1 MMSWQPAPE
10 AADAPAPTGPIEIAI
25 VPRTRDLGD
34 GFTVRRVLPFARR
47 RMVGPFIFFD
57 AMGPTVFRAGT
68 GLDVRPHP
76 HIGLATVTYLFE
88 GEILHRDSLG
98 NVQPIRPG
106 AVNWM
111 VAGSGIA
118 HSERTDAALRQKE
131 TPLYGIQ
138 SWVALPREHEETA
151 PLFSHHG
158 TPTLPLIEGR
168 GKRVRLIAGA
178 MFGKKAPVETF
189 SPMFY
194 ADATLEQGERI
205 VVPAEYEERGA
216 FLVSG
221 AVTVGGET
229 HASGQLLVFR
239 AGAEIVLTA
248 SGGRARFMLLG
259 GDPLEGPRHIWWNF
273 VSSRPERIEAAKSD
287 WKNGHFARV
296 IGDNDFIPLPE

>member
-1 MMSWQPAPE
+1 MSWQPAPE
-10 AADAPAPTGPIEIAI
+10 AADAPAAGPVEIAI
-25 VPRTRDLGD
+25 LPRTRDLGD
-34 GFTVRRVLPFARR
+34 GFTVRRVLPFAKR

-57 AMGPTVFRAGT
+57 AMGPTVFRAGA

-76 HIGLATVTYLFE
+76 HIGLATLTYLFE

-106 AVNWM
+106 EVNWM

-131 TPLYGIQ
+131 SNIFGIQ
-138 SWVALPREHEETA
+138 SWVALPREHEEMA

-158 TPTLPLIEGR
+158 SVVLPLIEGR
-168 GKRVRLIAGA
+168 GKRIRLIAGA
-178 MFGKKAPVETF
+178 LFGKKAPVETF

-194 ADATLEQGERI
+194 AEVMLDQGER
-205 VVPAEYEERGA
+205 VAVPVEYEERAA

-221 AVTVGGET
+221 AIMVGGDT
-229 HASGQLLVFR
+229 HAAGQLLVFR
-239 AGAEIVLTA
+239 PGAEIVLSA
-248 SGGRARFMLLG
+248 NGSAARFMLLG
-259 GDPLEGPRHIWWNF
+259 GDPLDGPRHIWWNF

-287 WKNGHFARV
+287 WKNQHFARV
-296 IGDNDFIPLPE
+296 IGDSDFIPLPE

>member
-1 MMSWQPAPE
+1 MSWQPAPE
-10 AADAPAPTGPIEIAI
+10 AAAAPAPAGPVEMAI
-25 VPRTRDLGD
+25 LPRTRDLGD
-34 GFTVRRVLPFARR
+34 GFTVRRVLPFAKR

-76 HIGLATVTYLFE
+76 HIGLATVTYLFD

-106 AVNWM
+106 EVNWM

-118 HSERTDAALRQKE
+118 HSERTDAVLRQKE
-131 TPLYGIQ
+131 TRLCGIQ
-138 SWVALPREHEETA
+138 SWVALPREHEEMA

-178 MFGKKAPVETF
+178 MSGKKAPVETF

-194 ADATLEQGERI
+194 ADATLEQGERV
-205 VVPAEYEERGA
+205 VVPAEYEERA
-216 FLVSG
+216 TFLVSG
-221 AVTVGGET
+221 AVAVDGET
-229 HASGQLLVFR
+229 HAAGQLLLFR
-239 AGAEIVLTA
+239 AGAEIALTA
-248 SGGRARFMLLG
+248 AGGAARLMLLG

-273 VSSRPERIEAAKSD
+273 VSSRPERIETAKSD
-287 WKNGHFARV
+287 WKNGRFARV
-296 IGDNDFIPLPE
+296 AGDNDFIPLPE